1 MLAPLFPAC
10 ASAVLGLSAA
20 AALAQ
25 PTQPAQPA
33 RPISAAAMP
42 SDVLERNVAAFLQQ
56 FISPDK
62 TPEAQAEFFADGVD
76 YYEFGPTA
84 RPEIV
89 RDVRHYS
96 RRWPMRSYRLAR
108 IDYITPDPSSDSVF
122 VSYVLEY
129 EVSGPNRHAR
139 GQANYG
145 AVIADLHSEPKI
157 EWIRERV
164 AGKRYAE
171 AE

>member
-1 MLAPLFPAC
+1 MHAPLFTAS
-10 ASAVLGLSAA
+10 ASAVLGLLAA
-20 AALAQ
+20 AAF
-25 PTQPAQPA
+25 AQPA
-33 RPISAAAMP
+33 LPVSAAPAP
-42 SDVLERNVAAFLQQ
+42 PEVLERTVALFLQQ

-84 RPEIV
+84 KPEIV
-89 RDVRHYS
+89 RDVRHYT

-108 IDYITPDPSSDSVF
+108 IDYITPDPASDSVF
-122 VSYVLEY
+122 VSYVLDY
-129 EVSGPNRHAR
+129 EVSGPNRRAR

-145 AVIADLHSEPKI
+145 AVIADLHSSPKI

-164 AGKRYAE
+164 AGKRHAE

>member
-1 MLAPLFPAC
+1 MSAPLLPA
-10 ASAVLGLSAA
+10 SVAVLLGLSAA
-20 AALAQ
+20 AAFAQ
-25 PTQPAQPA
+25 PVSPVS
-33 RPISAAAMP
+33 SAALAAP
-42 SDVLERNVAAFLQQ
+42 PAALEQTVALFLQQ

-62 TPEAQAEFFADGVD
+62 SPEAQAEFFADGVD

-84 RPEIV
+84 RSEIV

-96 RRWPMRSYRLAR
+96 RRWPVRNYRLAR
-108 IDYITPDPSSDSVF
+108 IEYITPDPASDSVF

-129 EVSGPNRHAR
+129 EVSGPQRSAR

-164 AGKRYAE
+164 VGKRNAGTE
-171 AE
+171 

>member
-1 MLAPLFPAC
+1 MFAPLFPAC
-10 ASAVLGLSAA
+10 ASAVLCLFAT

-25 PTQPAQPA
+25 PIRPAHPV
-33 RPISAAAMP
+33 SAAAVP
-42 SDVLERNVAAFLQQ
+42 PDVLESNVASFLQQ
-56 FISPDK
+56 FIDPGK

-84 RPEIV
+84 RSEIV

-108 IDYITPDPSSDSVF
+108 IDYITPDPASDSVF

-145 AVIADLHSEPKI
+145 AVIADLHSAPKI